1 MPPAVYRDMQLIKSD
16 MYEKIMKVA
25 LPQIRCQ
32 LHDPTKSNMTMM
44 GHVIIN
50 GMVESC
56 MAIYLGMAM
65 EMP

>member
-1 MPPAVYRDMQLIKSD
+1 MPPAVYQDGQCIKSD
-16 MYEKIMKVA
+16 MYEKLCMVA

-32 LHDPTKSNMTMM
+32 VHDHAKQYENDECVM
-44 GHVIIN
+44 IN

-56 MAIYLGMAM
+56 MAIYLGMPT